1 MHHPAGLAY
10 TTVKEGDR
18 VGLGAAL
25 QCLPGTPENTP
36 AFKASNDLWATG
48 GFMPAHAHTHTHIHT
63 HTHTH
68 THKILGILCEV
79 LRRDGILRLP
89 SIPCNF
95 HLIFGCGIKRNATMQ
110 QAEAGAV
117 LCHILAVLLLM
128 QNCKHCEHLY
138 IPCCSFRLHNMPKI
152 THTHTHM
159 QLSLSS
165 GTAWWRLSPP
175 SETCW
180 MRHGPIT
187 RSSWM
192 ERRAQCNRRVY
203 HDSFRSQI
211 LVTFGYSVG

>member
-1 MHHPAGLAY
+1 
-10 TTVKEGDR
+10 